1 LNGDVVLDFHPEYFS
16 ITPQK
21 SDTNITSTVFLAI
34 FGNFPLSL
42 QCGKPTFQEN
52 GLGTCFTMT
61 QLQQAMSSII
71 PGLALSSIGFSE
83 DILPVQDM
91 YENEEVKGHLH
102 KA

>member
-1 LNGDVVLDFHPEYFS
+1 
-16 ITPQK
+16 
-21 SDTNITSTVFLAI
+21 
-34 FGNFPLSL
+34 
-42 QCGKPTFQEN
+42 
-52 GLGTCFTMT
+52 MT

-71 PGLALSSIGFSE
+71 PGLALSSIGFSD